1 MSSHIT
7 LIKTNTNNEN
17 KMTQFNYKVD
27 NDVMI
32 IRAMVNNVAKQMTPV
47 WPLEKFI
54 ACNALYGFES
64 MSFEEAVIQ
73 NQTAKKGTPFN
84 EKLERVNWH
93 MIKWCGSFLDIGQGT
108 LEMPHRDK
116 GLYFGFLKLAPF
128 DSALHQNSKSIKSWL
143 SNLPEM
149 PEQAIRLCLDNL
161 GVLNQKQEDFLQST
175 LSHLPGWA
183 GYIKWIS
190 EWKNRNGKEENPVSL
205 VDFIAVRLVIT
216 CILWPEASQEEKKKK
231 KDSADT
237 KQLIQNI
244 KNKEDDYRQLLLKK
258 LLPELSKAH
267 IKENRANAQ
276 MVFCIDVRSEPFRR
290 CIEKLG
296 HYETLGFAGFFG
308 LPVSIKDYD
317 GETIK
322 DSCPVLLKPRFNIH
336 EKAIAAN
343 EHCIEHHEK
352 GKEFKNILNRV
363 YQQLKYNFSTPFALV
378 ESLGIWC
385 GITMFLKSCSPIF
398 ARRLTK
404 DLNEM
409 ICPSIQTQPVFELDL
424 LEKEVGISLQEQI
437 AYAEMAL
444 RLMGLTDNFAKLVI
458 FCGHGSSTQNNPYAS
473 ALDCGA
479 CGGNQG
485 GKNAQ
490 LLASIL
496 NKIIVRR
503 ALAENG
509 INIPQDTLFYG
520 AQHDTTTDEVEIY
533 HSNVSQFIHQDI
545 LAQLRTDLN
554 MAKYNNNLERVNYL
568 NSIDCAEK
576 DIARRS
582 TDWSETRP
590 EWGLARNAAFIVAP
604 RQLTKNI
611 NLEGRCFLHSYDW
624 SQDKDGTLLETI
636 LTAPMVVAQ
645 WINTQYLFST
655 IDNVAYGS
663 GSKITHNV
671 AGKIGVMQ
679 GNASDLMHG
688 LPLQSVMSHD
698 EQSFHEPQRLLTVV
712 YAPREI
718 ISELVEK
725 HDVLKTLFF
734 NEWVHLVA
742 IDPRNHLF
750 YKLEKTNTWSVIQ

>member
-1 MSSHIT
+1 
-7 LIKTNTNNEN
+7 
-17 KMTQFNYKVD
+17 
-27 NDVMI
+27 
-32 IRAMVNNVAKQMTPV
+32 
-47 WPLEKFI
+47 
-54 ACNALYGFES
+54 
-64 MSFEEAVIQ
+64 
-73 NQTAKKGTPFN
+73 
-84 EKLERVNWH
+84 
-93 MIKWCGSFLDIGQGT
+93 
-108 LEMPHRDK
+108 
-116 GLYFGFLKLAPF
+116 
-128 DSALHQNSKSIKSWL
+128 
-143 SNLPEM
+143 
-149 PEQAIRLCLDNL
+149 
-161 GVLNQKQEDFLQST
+161 
-175 LSHLPGWA
+175 
-183 GYIKWIS
+183 
-190 EWKNRNGKEENPVSL
+190 
-205 VDFIAVRLVIT
+205 
-216 CILWPEASQEEKKKK
+216 
-231 KDSADT
+231 
-237 KQLIQNI
+237 
-244 KNKEDDYRQLLLKK
+244 
-258 LLPELSKAH
+258 LPELNKVH

-308 LPVSIKDYD
+308 LPVSIRDYD

-322 DSCPVLLKPRFNIH
+322 DSCPVLLNPRFNIH

-385 GITMFLKSCSPIF
+385 GITMLLKSCIPLF
-398 ARRLTK
+398 ARRINK

-424 LEKEVGISLQEQI
+424 LDKEAGISLQEQI

-496 NKIIVRR
+496 NKITVRR

-545 LAQLRTDLN
+545 LDQLRTDLN
-554 MAKYNNNLERVNYL
+554 MAKHNNNLERINYL

-624 SQDKDGTLLETI
+624 SQDKDGALLETI

-698 EQSFHEPQRLLTVV
+698 DKSFHEPQRLLTIV

-718 ISELVEK
+718 ISGLVEK
-725 HDVLKTLFF
+725 HDILKTLFF

-750 YKLEKTNTWSVIQ
+750 YQLEKTNTWTLIQ